1 MSVAVR
7 LKVIIPK
14 SGESANNFSRTN
26 TTDTEV
32 VNAFANS
39 SIFSVWDKQ
48 LQQLLAI
55 GTMLL
60 AAACATAEA
69 RTTNPASSTV
79 LKTSTP
85 SSSSVP
91 SEQRQT
97 DQLSPL
103 IIKALAPD
111 PIPVKGSDN
120 KFHVAYELSIFND
133 SPRPATITKL
143 ETLASDHNGEVISSM
158 SRDEITALALL
169 TANYPASPAPLS
181 EIPAGRT
188 LILPLDDVYDTRGA
202 VPASV

>member
-1 MSVAVR
+1 M
-7 LKVIIPK
+7 
-14 SGESANNFSRTN
+14 
-26 TTDTEV
+26 
-32 VNAFANS
+32 NAFTNG
-39 SIFSVWDKQ
+39 SIFSAWDKQ
-48 LQQLLAI
+48 LQQVLAI

-60 AAACATAEA
+60 AAACATAQA
-69 RTTNPASSTV
+69 GTTNPASSTV
-79 LKTSTP
+79 PETSTS

-143 ETLASDHNGEVISSM
+143 ETLASDHNGEVISTM
-158 SRDEITALALL
+158 SHD
-169 TANYPASPAPLS
+169 
-181 EIPAGRT
+181 
-188 LILPLDDVYDTRGA
+188 
-202 VPASV
+202 